1 MGTKKP
7 ARGGRAGALRWR
19 WDFLNP
25 LVLNGFR
32 GFWHCHVPS
41 RANGLLRAGVE
52 PATDS
57 QAPVG
62 AMWRVWSLASQ
73 IQGFPG
79 SPGFQALQRV
89 FDHIA
94 PNPLAYPAKRC
105 WWAVLGGSGCV
116 LRGFCG
122 LCRGLLRRGWPGFFN
137 PWTSSGCWMS
147 GCWKFWMSF

>member
-7 ARGGRAGALRWR
+7 ARGGLVRWR

-41 RANGLLRAGVE
+41 RANGLLRADVE

-73 IQGFPG
+73 IQDFPG

-89 FDHIA
+89 FDPIA
-94 PNPLAYPAKRC
+94 PNPPCLPCKTLLAGRFGRFWRRSAGI
-105 WWAVLGGSGCV
+105 LIE
-116 LRGFCG
+116 

-147 GCWKFWMSF
+147 GCWKFWMSS

>member
-32 GFWHCHVPS
+32 GFWHCHVPP

-52 PATDS
+52 PATGFRAS
-57 QAPVG
+57 VG

-89 FDHIA
+89 FGPCSTYPLGFTAALGTASGLRPTSI
-94 PNPLAYPAKRC
+94 NPMD
-105 WWAVLGGSGCV
+105 SGC
-116 LRGFCG
+116 GGC
-122 LCRGLLRRGWPGFFN
+122 
-137 PWTSSGCWMS
+137 SGI
-147 GCWKFWMSF
+147 